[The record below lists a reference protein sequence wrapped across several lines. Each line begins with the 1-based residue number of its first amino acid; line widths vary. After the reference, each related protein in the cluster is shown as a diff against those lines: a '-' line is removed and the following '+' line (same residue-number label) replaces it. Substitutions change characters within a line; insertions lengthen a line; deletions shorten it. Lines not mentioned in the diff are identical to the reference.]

1 VSDYPYNYELQN
13 KSSVKQLNVVVDFG
27 EGKAFSLVQTYKKIR
42 YGEDNIRYGDPGLVY
57 GGLIPIPGLKAIISP
72 NSNMVISQKIE
83 PEQGRGSAGTYSM
96 EFVDKDG
103 FMTEFV
109 TPGKSFSQI
118 MGGRLVKIYLGYANT
133 SYPEDYFVVF
143 RGYVSSINIAAT
155 KVILQFTDANLK
167 RRQQNFF
174 LGKGL
179 VYSAVKTFAP
189 GDVNVGTDTITVT
202 AHGYTQ
208 DTKVTFGSDTALPG
222 GIEFGTEY
230 YVKPT
235 GANTF
240 QLSTAWD
247 GPTLDITSTG
257 AGVLQV
263 TASKIVGNLGFE
275 FDPASVDTVADKIT
289 IQNHGFIQDRE
300 LVFSTSGVGIGGLV
314 LGQTYYAQVLDPNN
328 FQLSQTP
335 SGLIVD
341 LTSQGI
347 GKQQVFIAN
356 APTSPIKI
364 PMAKTDGFAK
374 QILGP
379 DGTYDTSVKTYIKI
393 NDEFLEYGPG
403 DVLTDGIIATRGARG
418 SKIGEINFDDDVSNY
433 VELTGN
439 PIDLALKI
447 MLSGW
452 AGPNQTGKAISGFN
466 LTGLANPLSFPNA
479 IILPDKVNAVE
490 DYGLAVG
497 SYMFV
502 TDPDFG
508 NTGAFT
514 VRAFGDLAGY
524 PNKVVFVNETVNS
537 GRPTTATFDIRS
549 QYDTLPINCGTK
561 LKTYDVDVARWQD
574 TKISFL
580 FQSDNT
586 MRILQSEPIASKD
599 LIEKELLLPCGAYSV
614 TRFGR
619 LSVTITKPPIID
631 GRSIFLNKSNIV
643 QPQNIQVMQ
652 ALNNRTF
659 FNEVQYQ
666 YNVNDAGEF
675 TDTLSK
681 IDTDSLSEEVGF
693 AVSSV
698 LPIQSRGLHS
708 DLGAESFIDRRGLYL
723 LRRYKDAAVTIRLST
738 NWQASSLIEV
748 GDVVPVYDN
757 GDLHISNLQDGSRD
771 LGAQLFEVWE
781 RSLDM
786 KSGTATLLLAT
797 QLGYQIDDRFATIS
811 PSTLTDIGSSTS
823 RIKIKDSFGALYPG
837 NEKRKWDGFEGE
849 TVWFHSYDCTTL
861 SEYKTFLGFD
871 PGDPYAMLVD
881 PPFSTPPPPD
891 TIIDIDLY
899 SEVSAAVGQKYKIA
913 FAHIDPTLTV
923 DSGLSTTVFDVA
935 PGDGAKMTAGLSI
948 FVRKA
953 DWSQVSIEAKV
964 DSVMGDT
971 VTLQTAIDFVPAA
984 GDKVELVG
992 FIDGGGAYRIL

>member
-1 VSDYPYNYELQN
+1 MSDYPFNYELQN
-13 KSSVKQLNVVVDFG
+13 KSGIKQLNIVADFG
-27 EGKAFSLVQTYKKIR
+27 DGKAFSLVQTYKKIR
-42 YGEDNIRYGDPGLVY
+42 YGEDSLVYGQPDIVY
-57 GGLIPIPGLKAIISP
+57 GGLIPIPGLKPIISP
-72 NSNMVISQKIE
+72 NSNMIISQKIE

-109 TPGKSFSQI
+109 TPGKSFAQI
-118 MGGRLVKIYLGYANT
+118 MGSRLVKIYLGYANT

-143 RGYVSSINIAAT
+143 RGYVSSINIMAT

-167 RRQQNFF
+167 RRQQNFY
-174 LGKGL
+174 LGKGT
-179 VYSAVKTFAP
+179 VYSPVLTFAP
-189 GDVNVGTDTITVT
+189 ADVNVGTDTITIPN
-202 AHGYTQ
+202 HGFSK

-235 GANTF
+235 GVNTF

-247 GPTLDITSTG
+247 GPTMDITSTG
-257 AGVLQV
+257 SGILQV
-263 TASKIVGNLGFE
+263 TASKLVGNLGFE
-275 FDPASVDTVADKIT
+275 FEPTAVDTIADKIT
-289 IQNHGFIQDRE
+289 IPNHGFIQDRE
-300 LVFSTSGVGIGGLV
+300 LVFSTSGIGIGGITI
-314 LGQTYYAQVLDPNN
+314 GQTYYAQILDQNS
-328 FQLSQTP
+328 FQLSATP
-335 SGLIVD
+335 SGLLID
-341 LTSQGI
+341 LTSPGI
-347 GKQQVFIAN
+347 GKQQVFIAD

-374 QILGP
+374 HILGP
-379 DGTYDTSVKTYIKI
+379 DGTYDTSVRTFLKI
-393 NDEFLEYGPG
+393 NSEFLEYGPG
-403 DVLTDGIIATRGARG
+403 DVLTDGIIATRGARN
-418 SKIGEINFDDDVSNY
+418 SPIGEINFGDDVTNY

-452 AGPNQTGKAISGFN
+452 AGANQTGKAISGFN
-466 LTGLANPLSFPNA
+466 LTGLAAPASLPNA

-497 SYMFV
+497 SYLLV

-514 VRAFGDLAGY
+514 VRAFGDLSGY

-537 GRPTTATFDIRS
+537 GRPTTATFDVRS
-549 QYDTLPINCGTK
+549 QYDTLPVNCGTK

-574 TKISFL
+574 TKLSFL
-580 FQSDNT
+580 FQADNT
-586 MRILQSEPIASKD
+586 MRILQSEPIASKEF
-599 LIEKELLLPCGAYSV
+599 IEKELLLPCGAYSV

-631 GRSIFLNKSNIV
+631 GRSIFLDKSNIV

-652 ALNNRTF
+652 ALNTRAF
-659 FNEVQYQ
+659 FNEIQYQ
-666 YNVNDAGEF
+666 YDINDDGEF
-675 TDTLSK
+675 TQTLSK

-698 LPIQSRGLHS
+698 LPIQARGLRT
-708 DLGAESFIDRRGLYL
+708 DLGASSFIERRGTYL
-723 LRRYKDAAVTIRLST
+723 LRRYKDAAVTIRLQT

-781 RSLDM
+781 RTLDM
-786 KSGTATLLLAT
+786 KTGMATLLLAT

-811 PSTLTDIGSSTS
+811 PSSLTDIGSSNS

-849 TVWFHSYDCTTL
+849 RVWFHSYDCTTL

-881 PPFSTPPPPD
+881 PPFSTPPPPN

-899 SEVSAAVGQKYKIA
+899 DESSAAAGQKYKIA

-923 DSGLSTTVFDVA
+923 DSGASTTVFDLA
-935 PGDGAKMTAGLSI
+935 PGEGAKVTPGLAV

-953 DWSQVSIEAKV
+953 DWSQLSSEAKV
-964 DSVMGDT
+964 DSVVGDT
-971 VTLQTAIDFVPAA
+971 VTLQTAIEFVPVA